1 MHPTQSMQ
9 STPDEMIVREITVKI
24 ALPMLTTDAVDIAV
38 HDFLQDHGITPLD
51 VSWVGLDNRH

>member
-1 MHPTQSMQ
+1 MQ